1 MAIETK
7 EIAPLGIQELT
18 TANIELMAQQANDLV
33 IGADGSG
40 YKDVERFHKDA
51 KSLHLRVRK
60 REEELLVPFKEEMS
74 RIKTDMQKVKDVSL
88 KIQNQLNP
96 IITVLGEKRDK
107 WETVLAERKAEAERI
122 EQERVD
128 IIRSKISAMAEIT
141 IGMNSLNSNELRALI
156 AEIESVELSPEE
168 YQEFIAEANS
178 TKHKVFCQA
187 SDALENRLKFEAEAA
202 ERSALAEKLR
212 LQREAQEAE
221 AKRLEAIRLEQ
232 EAKERE
238 EREKIDAER
247 RKIEKE
253 RADFEAEKKAE
264 QDRIEREALERR
276 LAEEAKAKAEAELKA
291 RLEREEAARIA
302 KIEADKK
309 EAERLEALKP
319 DKERLMD
326 FANRIRAVEHPVLMS
341 EEADGVLN
349 HTLVGIES
357 SMEWIEEFCE

>member
-1 MAIETK
+1 
-7 EIAPLGIQELT
+7 
-18 TANIELMAQQANDLV
+18 
-33 IGADGSG
+33 
-40 YKDVERFHKDA
+40 
-51 KSLHLRVRK
+51 
-60 REEELLVPFKEEMS
+60 
-74 RIKTDMQKVKDVSL
+74 
-88 KIQNQLNP
+88 
-96 IITVLGEKRDK
+96 
-107 WETVLAERKAEAERI
+107 LAERKAEAERI

-128 IIRSKISAMAEIT
+128 IIRSKISAKAEIT
-141 IGMNSLNSNELRALI
+141 IGLNSLNSNELRSLI
-156 AEIESVELSPEE
+156 AEIEAVELLPED

-187 SDALENRLKFEAEAA
+187 SDALENRLKYESEAA
-202 ERSALAEKLR
+202 ERAALAEKLR

-221 AKRLEAIRLEQ
+221 AKRLEAIRIEQ
-232 EAKERE
+232 EAKELE

-264 QDRIEREALERR
+264 QDRIEREALEKR

-319 DKERLMD
+319 DKQRLMD
-326 FANRIRAVEHPVLMS
+326 FANRIRAIETPSVESPEAKDVLI
-341 EEADGVLN
+341 EAMRLIGDAVWK
-349 HTLVGIES
+349 IEDFV
-357 SMEWIEEFCE
+357 E